1 MGTQTKR
8 AAPYSGNGSIQNV
21 MLGGLD
27 ETNFKQSLKLPQE
40 QIDELISLLPAKAN
54 QAKRFVQLLGEQPY
68 ATTDLCNKVVL
79 SVNLSDL
86 AVKYNPYLKSVGYQ
100 IRCRLPERLIKNRL
114 GEPTMIHE
122 WFLKEVSHG

>member
-1 MGTQTKR
+1 MNPITTK
-8 AAPYSGNGSIQNV
+8 APQGSLNQSVRFSGLNNS
-21 MLGGLD
+21 
-27 ETNFKQSLKLPQE
+27 KLNQAQPLSQE

-86 AVKYNPYLKSVGYQ
+86 AAKYNPYLKSDGYQ